1 MLWSTIRLMWRMPAN
16 RRRLWE
22 AYRAFR
28 RCRVEGI
35 ALLDVSSGF
44 VFR

>member
-1 MLWSTIRLMWRMPAN
+1 MLWKTLRLMWKMPTS
-16 RRRLWE
+16 RRRLWD
-22 AYRAFR
+22 AYVAFR
-28 RCRVEGI
+28 RCRVQGI